1 MGRFAP
7 PGAGRLIDM
16 RLIAFRRPLFAFV
29 LLAAGSLRAAPPT
42 PPTGVPERVAHLREL
57 LASEQGAAILDLFG
71 DPRIRQAIVQDSD
84 STMHGSSPSATA
96 GEMLDDMLGG
106 LRIRL

>member
-42 PPTGVPERVAHLREL
+42 PPAGVPERVAHLREL
-57 LASEQGAAILDLFG
+57 LERPSWICSAILG
-71 DPRIRQAIVQDSD
+71 SVRRSCRIR
-84 STMHGSSPSATA
+84 TA
-96 GEMLDDMLGG
+96 
-106 LRIRL
+106 RCTVAPRQRRPAR